1 MSIVR
6 IQRIAVCRLL
16 LLIIAAG
23 LAHGVSGTAL
33 VDPTFNVLKT
43 RTGTYTNVTVTTRA
57 ESYIYI
63 FHSAGMTSIRIT
75 DLPVEVRQQLGYA
88 TPDTPKP
95 RKTNDVT
102 TVTARELTG
111 VSQRL
116 KPLEDTLKRRW
127 HWNRPDLRISTE
139 VLCTLLGI
147 VGLLY
152 FFTCYCCH
160 LICLKAKSLNSFLVW
175 VPVLQLL
182 PLLRAANMSGWW
194 FFAFFVPGLNIV
206 ALVLWSLNIVK
217 ARGKHIAWA
226 ILLILP
232 VTNLL
237 AFLYLAFSSGA
248 DSNLPPP
255 KISSKFQTRG
265 LQIA

>member
-1 MSIVR
+1 
-6 IQRIAVCRLL
+6 
-16 LLIIAAG
+16 
-23 LAHGVSGTAL
+23 
-33 VDPTFNVLKT
+33 
-43 RTGTYTNVTVTTRA
+43 
-57 ESYIYI
+57 
-63 FHSAGMTSIRIT
+63 
-75 DLPVEVRQQLGYA
+75 
-88 TPDTPKP
+88 
-95 RKTNDVT
+95 
-102 TVTARELTG
+102 
-111 VSQRL
+111 
-116 KPLEDTLKRRW
+116 
-127 HWNRPDLRISTE
+127 
-139 VLCTLLGI
+139 LLGI

-160 LICLKAKSLNSFLVW
+160 LICFKAKSPSSFLVW

-194 FFAFFVPGLNIV
+194 FLAFFVPGLNIV

>member
-6 IQRIAVCRLL
+6 IHRIAVCRLL
-16 LLIIAAG
+16 LVIIAAG
-23 LAHGVSGTAL
+23 LAQGASGTSL

-75 DLPVEVRQQLGYA
+75 DLPVEVRQELGYA
-88 TPDTPKP
+88 TPDAPKP
-95 RKTNDVT
+95 QKTNDVT

-116 KPLEDTLKRRW
+116 MPLKDILKRRW
-127 HWNRPDLRISTE
+127 HWNRPDIRISTE

-147 VGLLY
+147 VAILH
-152 FFTCYCCH
+152 FFYSYCCH
-160 LICLKAKSLNSFLVW
+160 LICFKAKSPNSFLVW

-182 PLLRAANMSGWW
+182 PLLRAAGMSGWW
-194 FFAFFVPGLNIV
+194 FLAFFVPGLNIV

-217 ARGKHIAWA
+217 ARGKHVTWA

-248 DSNLPPP
+248 DSDVPPP
-255 KISSKFQTRG
+255 KISSKFQTEG
-265 LQIA
+265 LQTA